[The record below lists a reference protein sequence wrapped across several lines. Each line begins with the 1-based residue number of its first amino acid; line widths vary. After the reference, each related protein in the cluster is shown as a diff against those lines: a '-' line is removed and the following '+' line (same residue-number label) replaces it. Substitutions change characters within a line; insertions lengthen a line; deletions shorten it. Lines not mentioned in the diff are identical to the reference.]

1 MASSQPSAG
10 RPNCVR
16 PPMSKKSRD
25 GKGGGSRQAFD
36 LYTWGHGGQGA
47 LGNSAFRDELEPY
60 LVSSLRAY
68 GGSILVDCGFDHTVV
83 VTGDLR
89 ARAWGR
95 AAEGQLGLE
104 SAEGVLESPR
114 GGGCVLTPTL
124 IGLCEGDAPAAIQ
137 AVACGGMH
145 TVLMSMPRS
154 SRDDPVVFTIGRG
167 TEGQLGTGASG
178 VIPSSSV
185 ASAVELPTELPVA
198 SVAAGGL
205 HSAALS
211 SHGHLFIWGDGGCGQ
226 LGLPPSPPKR
236 TPPVSANTA
245 QLLPSMAF
253 EGRAELEKKVPVTVS
268 AADVGGRSFTV
279 LGRKHP
285 PLQIAN
291 VSCGQYH
298 TAACSISGEIFAWG
312 ANTDGQLGVDDN
324 THRFFPARVP
334 LHHESGCVQVA
345 CGGRHTM
352 ALGSRGQVWSC
363 GCNSHGQLG
372 HGAQFGREPLWRFAE
387 VSGLHTERV
396 VLIGCGGA
404 HAIAI
409 TTEGALYTWG
419 KNHNGQLGLGH
430 VQAAP
435 APSRI
440 DALGYRVAW
449 AACGGAHTACL
460 VRLGE
465 AGEAEQAASDVGMST
480 VRTAR
485 SAMSSSRLDATNRS
499 AAQTTKR
506 SDESMRS
513 DLKP

>member
-1 MASSQPSAG
+1 M
-10 RPNCVR
+10 
-16 PPMSKKSRD
+16 
-25 GKGGGSRQAFD
+25 
-36 LYTWGHGGQGA
+36 
-47 LGNSAFRDELEPY
+47 
-60 LVSSLRAY
+60 
-68 GGSILVDCGFDHTVV
+68 
-83 VTGDLR
+83 
-89 ARAWGR
+89 
-95 AAEGQLGLE
+95 
-104 SAEGVLESPR
+104 
-114 GGGCVLTPTL
+114 LTPTL

-178 VIPSSSV
+178 VVPSSSV

-236 TPPVSANTA
+236 TPPVSATTA

-324 THRFFPARVP
+324 SHRFFPARVP
-334 LHHESGCVQVA
+334 LHNESGCVQVA

-387 VSGLHTERV
+387 VRGPEAEHSLRAELTSRACALPGGACVQVSGLHAERV

-409 TTEGALYTWG
+409 TAEGALFTWG

-440 DALGYRVAW
+440 DALGYRAAW

-485 SAMSSSRLDATNRS
+485 SAMSSSRFDSTNRS
-499 AAQTTKR
+499 AAQTTGR
-506 SDESMRS
+506 ADSSTRS